1 MAEGVRKL
9 AKADIGLSTTGIA
22 GPTGGTERKPV
33 GTVFVAITDG
43 RRRVCRDFQF
53 RWDRRRIKEIT
64 SQWALEIL
72 RQFILGLDQKG

>member
-9 AKADIGLSTTGIA
+9 AKTDIGLSTTGIA

-33 GTVFVAITDG
+33 GSVFVAITDG
-43 RRRVCRDFQF
+43 TRRVCRDFQF

-72 RQFILGLDQKG
+72 RQFILGLD